1 MNATPTTDR
10 NPSAGTGRTNTG
22 AGTGTGTG
30 TGTGAGTGT
39 GTGPRARVSHPAP
52 STAQSVW
59 LVASREIIARIRS
72 KAFLISTGILLLL
85 AVGSVV
91 AGGLAGANPTLP
103 KVAVVGSAAAVVADN
118 PGLTAVQADSVADAE
133 ALVRDGSVKAA
144 IVPSTSDDSLLGI
157 SVIALESAP
166 GSVMGALSVSPSVEL
181 LEPASQNGFL
191 TYLVAIGFGMVFF
204 ISAMTFGTT
213 IAQSVVEEKQTRVV
227 EILMSAVPVRVLL
240 AGKIVGNSIMAFAQ
254 IALIGVLV
262 SLAMAVTGQRVLLAD
277 IGPSVV
283 WFAVFFAFGF
293 VLLAALYAATASLV
307 SRQEDVGSVTS
318 PVMILVMLPYFLVIF
333 FNDNPTVL
341 AIMSYVP
348 FSAPVGMPMR
358 IFLGTAEWWEP
369 LLALVILIATTLVV
383 IALGSRIYSNSLLR
397 MGGRVSLKDALKG

>member
-1 MNATPTTDR
+1 M
-10 NPSAGTGRTNTG
+10 
-22 AGTGTGTG
+22 
-30 TGTGAGTGT
+30 
-39 GTGPRARVSHPAP
+39 
-52 STAQSVW
+52 
-59 LVASREIIARIRS
+59 ARIRS
-72 KAFLISTGILLLL
+72 KAFLISTGILLLF

-91 AGGLAGANPTLP
+91 AGGITSANPTLP
-103 KVAVVGSAAAVVADN
+103 KVAVVGSAAAVIADN
-118 PGLTAVQADSVADAE
+118 PALDAVPAESVAAAE
-133 ALVRDGSVKAA
+133 ALVRDGSVEAA
-144 IVPSTSDDSLLGI
+144 IVPATSADSPLDI

-166 GSVMGALSVSPSVEL
+166 SGVMGALSVSPSVEL
-181 LEPASQNGFL
+181 LQPPSQNGFL
-191 TYLVAIGFGMVFF
+191 RYLVAIGFGLVFF

-227 EILMSAVPVRVLL
+227 EILMSAVPVRALL
-240 AGKIVGNSIMAFAQ
+240 AGKILGNSIMAFAQ

-262 SLAMAVTGQRVLLAD
+262 STAMAVTGQRVLLTD
-277 IGPSVV
+277 LGPSVV

-293 VLLAALYAATASLV
+293 VLLAALYAATASMV

-318 PVMILVMLPYFLVIF
+318 PVMMLVMLPYFLVIF

-341 AIMSYVP
+341 TIMSYVP

-369 LLALVILIATTLVV
+369 LLALVILIVTTLVV

-397 MGGRVSLKDALKG
+397 MGGRVSLKEALRG